1 MNCVTAQQLI
11 RAYLDG
17 YLSDRELEDFL
28 NHVQTCP
35 DCFDELEVYYSI
47 YRTLNDVDEKGDYNF
62 KNKLRRKLEGS
73 RAYLRR
79 RNQSKAFKVALI
91 FTAEF
96 ALAAAWWGI
105 VTFSDVNL
113 TWDLWNKA
121 GGGAAVMQE
130 YMTESEVAAEESE
143 AQAVAAVAESEAQ
156 TVATVAE
163 NEAQAM
169 AAAAENE
176 AQAGAAAGETD
187 SGKETA
193 ADEG

>member
-62 KNKLRRKLEGS
+62 KKKLHRKLEGS

-91 FTAEF
+91 FSAEF

-105 VTFSDVNL
+105 VTFSDMNL
-113 TWDLWNKA
+113 TWDLWHKA

-130 YMTESEVAAEESE
+130 YMTESEAAAEESE

-156 TVATVAE
+156 AG
-163 NEAQAM
+163 

-176 AQAGAAAGETD
+176 AQAGAAAGEAD